1 MKQWYG
7 NYAILTEEPT
17 QDIYEQTV
25 KALKDSIPKEHKV
38 DWETFR
44 VIYKTPDQ
52 ICDLPYGMG
61 DAQYIGPIWTI
72 GMKYQ
77 TEVEEE

>member
-7 NYAILTEEPT
+7 NYAVLTEEPT
-17 QDIYEQTV
+17 QEVYDKTVQILKEQ
-25 KALKDSIPKEHKV
+25 IPKEHKV

-52 ICDLPYGMG
+52 IFDLPYGMEDG
-61 DAQYIGPIWTI
+61 QDLGPIWTI

-77 TEVEEE
+77 AEVEEE

>member
-7 NYAILTEEPT
+7 NYMALIKEPT
-17 QDIYEQTV
+17 QEEYE
-25 KALKDSIPKEHKV
+25 KAVQILKEQIPKEHKV

-61 DAQYIGPIWTI
+61 DEQYIGPLWTI

-77 TEVEEE
+77 AEVEEE

>member
-7 NYAILTEEPT
+7 NYMVLTEEPT
-17 QDIYEQTV
+17 QEEYE
-25 KALKDSIPKEHKV
+25 KAVQILKEQIPKEHKV

-44 VIYKTPDQ
+44 VIYKTPEQ
-52 ICDLPYGMG
+52 VWDLSFGTKDG
-61 DAQYIGPIWTI
+61 QYIGPIWTI

-77 TEVEEE
+77 AEVDQE